1 MKHIKKI
8 GWFFIILSLLVL
20 VPFLES
26 RGEFLRLFKID
37 VLMNMIY
44 VLTGILALIFSH
56 REKRTNMFFR
66 IFGVVYFLVAIFGF
80 IGVDNVLGVS
90 SVNLATNIL
99 NSFFAVVFIFFTFFK
114 KDLYSIFPK
123 KY

>member
-80 IGVDNVLGVS
+80 IGVDNVLGIS